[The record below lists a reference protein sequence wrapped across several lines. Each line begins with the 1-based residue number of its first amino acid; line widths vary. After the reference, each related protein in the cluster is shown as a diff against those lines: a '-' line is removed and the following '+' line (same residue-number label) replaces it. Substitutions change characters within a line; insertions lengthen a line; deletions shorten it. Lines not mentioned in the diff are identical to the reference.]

1 MSVYASWEER
11 WKSLPMKAEHICG
24 LRSLFKSCHLVLPL
38 LPDVIHIAT
47 SQYIFLER
55 CTGVSARILIVDDHE
70 VLREGLK
77 SLLAK
82 SRPDWEI
89 CGEATDGE
97 QAIQL
102 AQELK
107 PDLVILD
114 ITMPRM
120 SGLEASSRMRKLRLE
135 VPVLIF
141 TTHHSERLDTEVR
154 KAGAQGYVLKSQA
167 ARDLVQAIDTIL
179 SGGTFFGA
187 PPAPEPAGGNK
198 PSPGILFCRGFAFA
212 I

>member
-1 MSVYASWEER
+1 M
-11 WKSLPMKAEHICG
+11 
-24 LRSLFKSCHLVLPL
+24 
-38 LPDVIHIAT
+38 
-47 SQYIFLER
+47 
-55 CTGVSARILIVDDHE
+55 SARILIVDDHE
-70 VLREGLK
+70 VLREGLR

-97 QAIQL
+97 QAIQQV
-102 AQELK
+102 QELK

-120 SGLEASSRMRKLRLE
+120 SGLEASSRMRKLGLRT
-135 VPVLIF
+135 PHLIF
-141 TTHHSERLDTEVR
+141 TTHHSERLEIEVR

-167 ARDLVQAIDTIL
+167 ARNLVEAIDAL
-179 SGGTFFGA
+179 LAGGTFFGA
-187 PPAPEPAGGNK
+187 PPEAEPDKGSTPN
-198 PSPGILFCRGFAFA
+198 PGVSFCRGWAFA

>member
-1 MSVYASWEER
+1 M
-11 WKSLPMKAEHICG
+11 
-24 LRSLFKSCHLVLPL
+24 
-38 LPDVIHIAT
+38 
-47 SQYIFLER
+47 
-55 CTGVSARILIVDDHE
+55 SARILIVDDHE

-82 SRPDWEI
+82 SRPDFTI

-102 AQELK
+102 VRELK

-120 SGLEASSRMRKLRLE
+120 SGLEASSRMRKLRLD

-141 TTHHSERLDTEVR
+141 TTHHSERLNTEVR

-187 PPAPEPAGGNK
+187 PPAPETAGGNE
-198 PSPGILFCRGFAFA
+198 PSPGILFCSGLAFA
-212 I
+212 T